1 MSAWQQQKEEPL
13 FPDLLWSRPENKRT
27 AGKLLIIGGQ
37 SGQFAAAADAYEAA
51 TKASAGYVKVVLP
64 DSLQKLTEH
73 LPDIEYG
80 PSNESGSFSKQSL
93 GLFNEMSEWA
103 DHVLLAGDFG
113 TNSQTVTI
121 LDGYLLRCPQN
132 ATLSSKALPS
142 ITLPMDQL
150 KKRPL
155 TLLIEESQLPKF
167 PLGFDIPKA
176 ITSSM
181 NVMEFAD
188 ILGQISKDS
197 RANYVVIRQDKVWIS
212 ASGSV
217 TSTDYKNPE
226 ASKLSAFCAVWLMQ
240 QPSKPL
246 EALTTACYEAAKT

>member
-1 MSAWQQQKEEPL
+1 MSWQQQKEEPL
-13 FPDLLWSRPENKRT
+13 YPDLLWSRPENKRT

-37 SGQFAAAADAYEAA
+37 SGQFTAAADAYEAA
-51 TKASAGYVKVVLP
+51 TKAGTGYIKVLLP

-121 LDGYLLRCPQN
+121 LDGYLLRCP
-132 ATLSSKALPS
+132 ASVTISSHALSSIGLPIS
-142 ITLPMDQL
+142 QLSKRPITLVL
-150 KKRPL
+150 
-155 TLLIEESQLPKF
+155 EEGDLPKL
-167 PLGFDIPKA
+167 PLEFDIPKA

-188 ILGQISKDS
+188 ILAQISKDS
-197 RANYVVIRQDKVWIS
+197 RANYVAARQGKIWVSVAGD
-212 ASGSV
+212 V

-226 ASKLSAFCAVWLMQ
+226 VSKLSAFCAVWLMQ
-240 QPSKPL
+240 QPAKPL
-246 EALTTACYEAAKT
+246 QALTTACYEALKT